1 MSIIFI
7 FNNRR
12 KNKTLPITRQYIIN
26 YKNISLLH
34 RYIGITGKIFPRR
47 ITKLTSKEHREMA
60 KAIRQAR
67 RFRLLP
73 FVWLTH

>member
-7 FNNRR
+7 FSSRR
-12 KNKTLPITRQYIIN
+12 KNKTLPITRQYVIN
-26 YKNISLLH
+26 YKNVSLLR
-34 RYIGITGKIFPRR
+34 RYIGVTGKIFPRR